1 MCIERERGWGKLG
14 ENTNRAVNK
23 MGRRKNLCIEMVV
36 GGFLKLINFIIYI
49 YNSFNKC
56 FIII

>member
-1 MCIERERGWGKLG
+1 MGGGNWERTQIELQTEWVGGKS
-14 ENTNRAVNK
+14 
-23 MGRRKNLCIEMVV
+23 LCIETVV